1 MFLLLSNFALGH
13 LQLRRKSAH
22 ALKNV
27 AVPDHCLT
35 AGCHLSLSK
44 THHLLPLLLQI
55 WGQDFKTAVSPHC
68 APCPKPPQW
77 NCRKVIHR
85 GLLFILYA
93 VKTFCRL

>member
-13 LQLRRKSAH
+13 LPLRRKPAH
-22 ALKNV
+22 AVKNV

-44 THHLLPLLLQI
+44 THLLPLLLQI
-55 WGQDFKTAVSPHC
+55 SGLDFKTAVSPHC
-68 APCPKPPQW
+68 VPCPEPPQW
-77 NCRKVIHR
+77 NCRQVIHR

-93 VKTFCRL
+93 VKTFYRL

>member
-13 LQLRRKSAH
+13 LPLRRKPAH

-44 THHLLPLLLQI
+44 THLLPLLLQI
-55 WGQDFKTAVSPHC
+55 SGLDFKQQFLPTVFPAL
-68 APCPKPPQW
+68 
-77 NCRKVIHR
+77 N
-85 GLLFILYA
+85 LLSGIA
-93 VKTFCRL
+93 GK